1 MIVTCLSN
9 LAMAACIGS
18 LDRSALIT
26 SSCAIFQSN
35 GMAGVVG
42 SEAIRENMAI
52 DQRKLEIKA
61 LTFKIL
67 LFAIG

>member
-1 MIVTCLSN
+1 MIGFEINSINTLQPGPQDIMIVTCLSN

-42 SEAIRENMAI
+42 SEAIRKRYGN
-52 DQRKLEIKA
+52 
-61 LTFKIL
+61 
-67 LFAIG
+67 